1 MGLSQ
6 VITVRQSHFWRKR
19 MNGILCAD
27 MDNTIIYS
35 YKRNIGENK
44 LNVELYNGREISF
57 ISEKTH
63 DLLKKVSE
71 KMTIIPTST
80 RTEEQYKRID
90 LDIGIVPYALV
101 CNGGVLLVN
110 GKRDREWYLES
121 LQMIRNSRP
130 EMEKAQQILA
140 GDSRRKFELRFLDE
154 LFIFTKCEKPEEV
167 VEDLQ
172 AKLTTKLVDVFH
184 NGEKVYVVPVNLSKG
199 MAGTNPRSLSSNMET
214 SNSLSP
220 AAMIYAGCNLFRSL
234 LTAIPLL
241 RFTVMVATDSKR
253 Q

>member
-1 MGLSQ
+1 
-6 VITVRQSHFWRKR
+6 

-140 GDSRRKFELRFLDE
+140 GDSGRKFELRFLDE

-167 VEDLQ
+167 VKDLQ

-199 MAGTNPRSLSSNMET
+199 MADSEFDVSMVEESDLGLV
-214 SNSLSP
+214 P
-220 AAMIYAGCNLFRSL
+220 AGFKKIYGNGSD
-234 LTAIPLL
+234 
-241 RFTVMVATDSKR
+241 RFKETVMEMEAGRLFSETLLEKCLVLYFKEPD
-253 Q
+253 

>member
-1 MGLSQ
+1 
-6 VITVRQSHFWRKR
+6 

-63 DLLKKVSE
+63 DLLKKVNE

-80 RTEEQYKRID
+80 RTD
-90 LDIGIVPYALV
+90 
-101 CNGGVLLVN
+101 
-110 GKRDREWYLES
+110 LES
-121 LQMIRNSRP
+121 LRMIRNSIP

-199 MAGTNPRSLSSNMET
+199 MAVRRLRKR
-214 SNSLSP
+214 LQP
-220 AAMIYAGCNLFRSL
+220 AYIIAAGDSEFDVSMVEESDLGLVPAGFKKIYGNGSD
-234 LTAIPLL
+234 
-241 RFTVMVATDSKR
+241 RFKETVMEMEAGRLFSETLLEKCLVLYFKEPD
-253 Q
+253 

>member
-1 MGLSQ
+1 MAFY
-6 VITVRQSHFWRKR
+6 VRIW
-19 MNGILCAD
+19 
-27 MDNTIIYS
+27 TIPS
-35 YKRNIGENK
+35 YIRISAISVKNK

-63 DLLKKVSE
+63 DLLKKVNE

-154 LFIFTKCEKPEEV
+154 LLF
-167 VEDLQ
+167 LQ
-172 AKLTTKLVDVFH
+172 NVKSRRKWLK
-184 NGEKVYVVPVNLSKG
+184 
-199 MAGTNPRSLSSNMET
+199 
-214 SNSLSP
+214 
-220 AAMIYAGCNLFRSL
+220 IC
-234 LTAIPLL
+234 
-241 RFTVMVATDSKR
+241 R
-253 Q
+253 QN

>member
-1 MGLSQ
+1 
-6 VITVRQSHFWRKR
+6 

-121 LQMIRNSRP
+121 LQMIR
-130 EMEKAQQILA
+130 
-140 GDSRRKFELRFLDE
+140 DSRRKFELRFLDE

-199 MAGTNPRSLSSNMET
+199 MAVRRLRKRLQPAYIIAAGDSEFDVSLVEESD
-214 SNSLSP
+214 LGLVP
-220 AAMIYAGCNLFRSL
+220 AGFKKIYGNGSD
-234 LTAIPLL
+234 
-241 RFTVMVATDSKR
+241 RFKETVMEMEAGRLFSETLLEKCLVLYFKEPD
-253 Q
+253 

>member
-1 MGLSQ
+1 
-6 VITVRQSHFWRKR
+6 

-110 GKRDREWYLES
+110 GKRDRGVAA
-121 LQMIRNSRP
+121 NDP
-130 EMEKAQQILA
+130 EQQTGNGKSA
-140 GDSRRKFELRFLDE
+140 ADSCRGFQ
-154 LFIFTKCEKPEEV
+154 TKV
-167 VEDLQ
+167 
-172 AKLTTKLVDVFH
+172 
-184 NGEKVYVVPVNLSKG
+184 
-199 MAGTNPRSLSSNMET
+199 
-214 SNSLSP
+214 
-220 AAMIYAGCNLFRSL
+220 
-234 LTAIPLL
+234 
-241 RFTVMVATDSKR
+241 
-253 Q
+253 

>member
-6 VITVRQSHFWRKR
+6 VITVWQSHFWRKR

-35 YKRNIGENK
+35 YKRNIGEKK

-121 LQMIRNSRP
+121 LRMIRNSIP
-130 EMEKAQQILA
+130 EITTEVRAGMYIITFQTPLA
-140 GDSRRKFELRFLDE
+140 FVRRLSISTASSIGIGTIKSNVSTIYST
-154 LFIFTKCEKPEEV
+154 LFATAV
-167 VEDLQ
+167 
-172 AKLTTKLVDVFH
+172 AK
-184 NGEKVYVVPVNLSKG
+184 NLSL
-199 MAGTNPRSLSSNMET
+199 AS
-214 SNSLSP
+214 
-220 AAMIYAGCNLFRSL
+220 F
-234 LTAIPLL
+234 
-241 RFTVMVATDSKR
+241 
-253 Q
+253 

>member
-1 MGLSQ
+1 
-6 VITVRQSHFWRKR
+6 

-130 EMEKAQQILA
+130 EMEKAQ
-140 GDSRRKFELRFLDE
+140 
-154 LFIFTKCEKPEEV
+154 EV

-199 MAGTNPRSLSSNMET
+199 MAVRRLRKRLQPAYIIAAGDSEFDVSMVEESDLGLVPSGFKKIYGNGSRTDC
-214 SNSLSP
+214 NSIKYCSQS
-220 AAMIYAGCNLFRSL
+220 GSL
-234 LTAIPLL
+234 LYQAVNPY
-241 RFTVMVATDSKR
+241 
-253 Q
+253 

>member
-1 MGLSQ
+1 
-6 VITVRQSHFWRKR
+6 

-80 RTEEQYKRID
+80 RTEEQ
-90 LDIGIVPYALV
+90 
-101 CNGGVLLVN
+101 
-110 GKRDREWYLES
+110 RDREWYLES

-199 MAGTNPRSLSSNMET
+199 MAVRRLRKR
-214 SNSLSP
+214 LQP
-220 AAMIYAGCNLFRSL
+220 AYIIAAGDSEFDVSMVEESDLGLVPAGFKKIYGNGSD
-234 LTAIPLL
+234 
-241 RFTVMVATDSKR
+241 RFKETVMEMEAGRLFSETLLEKCLVLYFKEPD
-253 Q
+253 

>member
-1 MGLSQ
+1 
-6 VITVRQSHFWRKR
+6 

-90 LDIGIVPYALV
+90 L
-101 CNGGVLLVN
+101 
-110 GKRDREWYLES
+110 ES
-121 LQMIRNSRP
+121 YPMPLSV
-130 EMEKAQQILA
+130 ME
-140 GDSRRKFELRFLDE
+140 EY
-154 LFIFTKCEKPEEV
+154 CW
-167 VEDLQ
+167 
-172 AKLTTKLVDVFH
+172 
-184 NGEKVYVVPVNLSKG
+184 
-199 MAGTNPRSLSSNMET
+199 
-214 SNSLSP
+214 
-220 AAMIYAGCNLFRSL
+220 
-234 LTAIPLL
+234 
-241 RFTVMVATDSKR
+241 
-253 Q
+253 

>member
-1 MGLSQ
+1 
-6 VITVRQSHFWRKR
+6 

-121 LQMIRNSRP
+121 LQMTSAAP
-130 EMEKAQQILA
+130 
-140 GDSRRKFELRFLDE
+140 FELEELLSLASLLSLLDSE
-154 LFIFTKCEKPEEV
+154 DEPELLPPQPVTSVPAIAPTSISAAIFWNLLFIIF
-167 VEDLQ
+167 
-172 AKLTTKLVDVFH
+172 F
-184 NGEKVYVVPVNLSKG
+184 
-199 MAGTNPRSLSSNMET
+199 
-214 SNSLSP
+214 
-220 AAMIYAGCNLFRSL
+220 L
-234 LTAIPLL
+234 L
-241 RFTVMVATDSKR
+241 
-253 Q
+253 

>member
-1 MGLSQ
+1 
-6 VITVRQSHFWRKR
+6 

-110 GKRDREWYLES
+110 GKRDREKADFQLGLYLYDI
-121 LQMIRNSRP
+121 Q
-130 EMEKAQQILA
+130 
-140 GDSRRKFELRFLDE
+140 ELREYQQQDMNYNPQQLNTE
-154 LFIFTKCEKPEEV
+154 PTKEKIV
-167 VEDLQ
+167 AGLL
-172 AKLTTKLVDVFH
+172 AILIGTLGIHKFYLGYTKSGIIMLLV
-184 NGEKVYVVPVNLSKG
+184 
-199 MAGTNPRSLSSNMET
+199 
-214 SNSLSP
+214 
-220 AAMIYAGCNLFRSL
+220 SL
-234 LTAIPLL
+234 LTFGVGAP
-241 RFTVMVATDSKR
+241 VMAVISLIEGILYLTKSDAEFYQTYVQNKKEWF
-253 Q
+253 

>member
-6 VITVRQSHFWRKR
+6 VITVRQPHFWRKR

-63 DLLKKVSE
+63 DLLKKVNE
-71 KMTIIPTST
+71 KITIIPTST

-110 GKRDREWYLES
+110 GVKRQRVVSGVVAND
-121 LQMIRNSRP
+121 P
-130 EMEKAQQILA
+130 EQHTGNGKSAADSCQ
-140 GDSRRKFELRFLDE
+140 DSRRK
-154 LFIFTKCEKPEEV
+154 
-167 VEDLQ
+167 
-172 AKLTTKLVDVFH
+172 
-184 NGEKVYVVPVNLSKG
+184 LS
-199 MAGTNPRSLSSNMET
+199 
-214 SNSLSP
+214 
-220 AAMIYAGCNLFRSL
+220 
-234 LTAIPLL
+234 
-241 RFTVMVATDSKR
+241 
-253 Q
+253 

>member
-1 MGLSQ
+1 
-6 VITVRQSHFWRKR
+6 

-90 LDIGIVPYALV
+90 LDIGIVPY
-101 CNGGVLLVN
+101 
-110 GKRDREWYLES
+110 DREWYLES
-121 LQMIRNSRP
+121 LQMIRNSIP

-140 GDSRRKFELRFLDE
+140 GDSRRKFELRFIDE

-172 AKLTTKLVDVFH
+172 AKLTTKLLDVFH

-199 MAGTNPRSLSSNMET
+199 MAVRRLRKR
-214 SNSLSP
+214 LQP
-220 AAMIYAGCNLFRSL
+220 AYIIAAGDSEFDVSMVEESDLGLVPAGFKKIYGNGSD
-234 LTAIPLL
+234 
-241 RFTVMVATDSKR
+241 RFKETVMEMEAGRLFSETLLEKCLVLYFKEPD
-253 Q
+253 

>member
-80 RTEEQYKRID
+80 RTE
-90 LDIGIVPYALV
+90 
-101 CNGGVLLVN
+101 
-110 GKRDREWYLES
+110 
-121 LQMIRNSRP
+121 
-130 EMEKAQQILA
+130 
-140 GDSRRKFELRFLDE
+140 
-154 LFIFTKCEKPEEV
+154 
-167 VEDLQ
+167 
-172 AKLTTKLVDVFH
+172 
-184 NGEKVYVVPVNLSKG
+184 
-199 MAGTNPRSLSSNMET
+199 
-214 SNSLSP
+214 
-220 AAMIYAGCNLFRSL
+220 
-234 LTAIPLL
+234 
-241 RFTVMVATDSKR
+241 
-253 Q
+253 

>member
-1 MGLSQ
+1 
-6 VITVRQSHFWRKR
+6 

-121 LQMIRNSRP
+121 LRMIRNSIP
-130 EMEKAQQILA
+130 EMAVRRLRKRLQPAYIIAA
-140 GDSRRKFELRFLDE
+140 GDSEFDVSMVEESDLGLVPAGFKKIYGNGSDRFKE
-154 LFIFTKCEKPEEV
+154 
-167 VEDLQ
+167 
-172 AKLTTKLVDVFH
+172 
-184 NGEKVYVVPVNLSKG
+184 
-199 MAGTNPRSLSSNMET
+199 
-214 SNSLSP
+214 
-220 AAMIYAGCNLFRSL
+220 
-234 LTAIPLL
+234 
-241 RFTVMVATDSKR
+241 TVMEMEAGRLFSETLLEKCLVLYFKEPD
-253 Q
+253 